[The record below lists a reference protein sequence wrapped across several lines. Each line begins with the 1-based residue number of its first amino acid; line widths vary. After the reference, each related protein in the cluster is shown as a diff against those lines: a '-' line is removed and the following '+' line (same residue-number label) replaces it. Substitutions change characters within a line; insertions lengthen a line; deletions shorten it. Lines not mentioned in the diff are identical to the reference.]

1 MRVSRNY
8 ILMIRKLSSF
18 TLSVCI
24 SLTSLKHYKNQRVV
38 NVNWKR
44 EKVTPEREV
53 RPRRESKTW
62 KSEYNKKAEEEQE
75 VL

>member
-1 MRVSRNY
+1 MLSVNDV
-8 ILMIRKLSSF
+8 LMFKCLSSF

-24 SLTSLKHYKNQRVV
+24 SLTSVKHYKSQRVV
-38 NVNWKR
+38 NVNR
-44 EKVTPEREV
+44 GEGNTREGEKVKPG
-53 RPRRESKTW
+53 RESKTW